1 MRREELAELV
11 EPLLE
16 EDGFE
21 LVECSV
27 SHSRRIGTY
36 RVAVDRS
43 GGVPVEACARLSRRI
58 AVLLDANPMLRG
70 AYNLE
75 VSSAGMNRR
84 IWKTEHYERFR
95 GEDVRIEF
103 QASDGTTQRI
113 QGSIGE
119 LEGDSVRIILHG
131 GGETVLPLG
140 AVDRAFLHMDPWKK
154 RPGPRDADGGPERDS
169 APEDA

>member
-16 EDGFE
+16 EEGFE

-27 SHSRRIGTY
+27 SHSRRIGSF
-36 RVAVDRS
+36 RIAVDRPS
-43 GGVPVEACARLSRRI
+43 GVPLEDCARLSRRI

-84 IWKTEHYERFR
+84 IWKADHFVRFR
-95 GEDVRIEF
+95 GEDARLEF
-103 QASDGTTQRI
+103 SDKGEPAQRL
-113 QGSIGE
+113 QGSIGDM
-119 LEGDSVRIILHG
+119 EGDSVRIILSN
-131 GGETVLPLG
+131 GEERLLPLSS
-140 AVDRAFLHMDPWKK
+140 VVRAFLHMDPWKK
-154 RPGPRDADGGPERDS
+154 RPGRRPTDSGPERDS
-169 APEDA
+169 ARQDA